1 MFIGVPEIQ
10 YVQLV
15 TAAAHGRATGQRIS
29 VAGVEASGG
38 AGDICAMTDLSSGVI
53 DDTSLSIPIA
63 TTGTYTPGSPAVK
76 FENNSGPEQ
85 TLIEFGSRRNVGL
98 DGVGINFS
106 TPIHTGWLCDSCS
119 V

>member
-1 MFIGVPEIQ
+1 VNQ
-10 YVQLV
+10 
-15 TAAAHGRATGQRIS
+15 
-29 VAGVEASGG
+29 GG